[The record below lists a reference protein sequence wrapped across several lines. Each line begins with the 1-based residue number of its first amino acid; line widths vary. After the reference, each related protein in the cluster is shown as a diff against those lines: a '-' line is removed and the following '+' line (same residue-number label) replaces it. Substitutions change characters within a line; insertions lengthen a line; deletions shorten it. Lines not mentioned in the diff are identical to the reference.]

1 MKWMLQILTL
11 SCYRC
16 GCPWFKKCGTRNED
30 EGVVTVGMKKEK
42 EEESEEE
49 DK

>member
-11 SCYRC
+11 PYYRC
-16 GCPWFKKCGTRNED
+16 GCPWFKKCGSNED
-30 EGVVTVGMKKEK
+30 ESVVTVGMKKEK